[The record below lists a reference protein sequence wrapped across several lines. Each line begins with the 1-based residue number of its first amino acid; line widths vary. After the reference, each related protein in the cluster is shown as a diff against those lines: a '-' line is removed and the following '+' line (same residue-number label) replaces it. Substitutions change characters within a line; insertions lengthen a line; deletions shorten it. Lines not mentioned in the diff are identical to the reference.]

1 MWGCTYG
8 LVPFL
13 ESNRKEINKVSID
26 AISKFC
32 YLNEFL
38 VPKIALVDGLP
49 FTLEGTREQ
58 SLFCYLSLGNL
69 LKWSLSIS
77 NAYIPSLLSSIQIW
91 IRYTNSMK
99 KWLLVSRLLIQ
110 WTSWEILKGKWGLL
124 LINYLEL
131 GLIWSDLKMSGMVG
145 PSQVKLELS

>member
-1 MWGCTYG
+1 MWGYTYG

-13 ESNRKEINKVSID
+13 ESIRKEINKVSID

-49 FTLEGTREQ
+49 FTSKGTREQ
-58 SLFCYLSLGNL
+58 SLFCCPSLRNL
-69 LKWSLSIS
+69 VKWPLPIS

-99 KWLLVSRLLIQ
+99 NWLLVTRLLIQ
-110 WTSWEILKGKWGLL
+110 WTSWEILKGEWSLL

-131 GLIWSDLKMSGMVG
+131 GLIWSDLKMSGKVG
-145 PSQVKLELS
+145 HSQVKLELS

>member
-1 MWGCTYG
+1 MWGYTYG

-13 ESNRKEINKVSID
+13 EPIRKEINKVSID

-49 FTLEGTREQ
+49 FTPKGTREQ
-58 SLFCYLSLGNL
+58 SLFCYPSLGNL
-69 LKWSLSIS
+69 LKWPLPIS

-91 IRYTNSMK
+91 IRYSNSMK
-99 KWLLVSRLLIQ
+99 NWLLVWRLLIQ
-110 WTSWEILKGKWGLL
+110 WTSWEILKGKWSLL
-124 LINYLEL
+124 LIIYLEL
-131 GLIWSDLKMSGMVG
+131 GLIWSDCGKVG
-145 PSQVKLELS
+145 IDEWQGRTFPS